1 MRLALSRKISWL
13 LPALL
18 LLGAC
23 GRASSDPRDGSD
35 DDASGGAPG
44 TPVAQ
49 HTRSLPEC
57 PDTTYTPCD
66 IREADCQT
74 WLAGI
79 ATCMRGSEPLTDLQ
93 VDVMSE
99 DDYAQVVLADYAGY
113 VEPQYFH
120 TDKARSLLGLSPPSG
135 FAINTHV
142 DLEAYAKD
150 QASKLGGVYRDTEKR
165 VIIVDHG
172 RPADGAGTNVVLV
185 HEFVHALQDVDYD
198 INAWEKDGADWTFD
212 HGLALVSVVEGEAR
226 FYENR
231 ASYPLFG
238 YDIQRYNVGAGLIS
252 EMRDLAQRDIDDD
265 SPYDSARLT
274 FPYGFGGLLSF
285 YAYQQDGNGPAGIA
299 KLWASPPQSTQALMS
314 RALFVDEPQPG
325 AVDVPEPDVP
335 DLDLFSQDA
344 LGAWGITLVMSK
356 QGASWN
362 EATTAAL
369 SWRGD
374 HLWVYTDSTNLPTY
388 ALWEIELGSETAAS
402 HIDDTLVKIS
412 DAARYAFEHGA
423 SGKRV
428 FASVAFNDAPDQALT
443 DAAKAWLSGN

>member
-1 MRLALSRKISWL
+1 MRLAFAWKTSWW

-18 LLGAC
+18 LLSAC
-23 GRASSDPRDGSD
+23 GRGTSGPREGD
-35 DDASGGAPG
+35 DTADGGAPG
-44 TPVAQ
+44 TPAAQ

-57 PDTTYTPCD
+57 PDTTYKPCD

-74 WLAGI
+74 WLASI
-79 ATCMRGSEPLTDLQ
+79 AACMRGSEPLGDLP

-99 DDYAQVVLADYAGY
+99 DDYAKVVLADYADY
-113 VEPQYFH
+113 VEPKYFH
-120 TDKARSLLGLSPPSG
+120 TNKALSLFGLSPPSS

-150 QASKLGGVYRDTEKR
+150 QATKLGGVYRDTEKR

-172 RPADGAGTNVVLV
+172 RPADDTGTNIVLV

-198 INAWEKDGADWTFD
+198 ITAWEKDGAAWTFD
-212 HGLALVSVVEGEAR
+212 HGLALISVVEGEAR

-231 ASYPLFG
+231 ASYPLGG
-238 YDIQRYNVGAGLIS
+238 YDIQRYNVGTGLLH
-252 EMRDLAQRDIDDD
+252 EMLDLAQRNINDD
-265 SPYDSARLT
+265 SPYDASRLT
-274 FPYGFGGLLSF
+274 FPYGFGALLSF
-285 YAYQQDGNGPAGIA
+285 YAYRDEGGPDGIA
-299 KLWASPPQSTQALMS
+299 KLWSSPPQSTQALMS
-314 RALFVDEPQPG
+314 SVLHVDDPQPS

-344 LGAWGITLVMSK
+344 LGAWGITLIMSK

-374 HLWVYTDSTNLPTY
+374 QLWVYTDSSNLPTY
-388 ALWEIELGSETAAS
+388 ALWEIELGSETAAT
-402 HIDDTLVKIS
+402 HIDDTLAKIS
-412 DAARYAFEHGA
+412 DAANYAFEHGV